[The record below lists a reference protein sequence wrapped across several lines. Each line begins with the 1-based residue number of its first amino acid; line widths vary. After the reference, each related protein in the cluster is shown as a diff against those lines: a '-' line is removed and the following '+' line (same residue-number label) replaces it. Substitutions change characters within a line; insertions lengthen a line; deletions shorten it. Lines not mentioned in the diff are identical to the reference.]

1 MGMLK
6 ALHYPTGDI
15 QISFMNKIQHF
26 IKEKHECWGL
36 RIKQIDTYSKEGK
49 QTQNRKFS
57 YCQKDD
63 SNKSSGKIL
72 QYPGYY
78 FKYTAASQGV
88 YLVDKEGKQYS
99 SGVIIDREIVSS
111 LNNIGFSQNS
121 YIEYLRVV
129 EEIRKLTNDI
139 KPISITEYN
148 FHSADG
154 VLSDGG
160 LPTEAYEAISNNRLY
175 SFDNWRLEMELA
187 PSSEINEYMR
197 VTDIYRW

>member
-1 MGMLK
+1 M
-6 ALHYPTGDI
+6 
-15 QISFMNKIQHF
+15 
-26 IKEKHECWGL
+26 
-36 RIKQIDTYSKEGK
+36 
-49 QTQNRKFS
+49 
-57 YCQKDD
+57 
-63 SNKSSGKIL
+63 

-197 VTDIYRW
+197 VTSTFTGGKLRSKTEYAEDLITR